1 MCLFFDWMVCFGGD
15 VLACDVHM
23 IDNNTTLCFGS
34 NYYIAGNLYLFED
47 ACSKFLQFLQLLCR
61 RCVRRRKERF
71 LDLGFM
77 GWLLIMRC
85 LGLLIQ
91 SINNILGLRFWG
103 EDA

>member
-47 ACSKFLQFLQLLCR
+47 ACSKFLQFLQLLCKKM
-61 RCVRRRKERF
+61 CAKEKGKVF
-71 LDLGFM
+71 GF
-77 GWLLIMRC
+77 GFYGVVVDYALF
-85 LGLLIQ
+85 GVVD
-91 SINNILGLRFWG
+91 SINK
-103 EDA
+103 